1 MWPGS
6 TLYGMNAPNGRAA
19 SLVAAVRLFAGEMV
33 RTTVFD
39 DETFLSPTGARGRRV
54 FFTGALTAVRAA
66 GGRVTAR
73 VADPTGTVTVA
84 APWRGEAAAAL
95 RSIEPPAFVAVSGAL
110 AVSHG
115 EVALVPEAVARV
127 EKSVRDLWV
136 LRTADLTL
144 RRIEALAAADG
155 DPEEIAGM
163 AQMVRAALSSVPDGP
178 VGGAATVDARAL
190 LVSLLEEC
198 PGRRTAEED
207 LFARAG
213 ERGVGRAAAEA
224 ALDALLEEGE
234 CYTPSTGQVKL
245 I

>member
-6 TLYGMNAPNGRAA
+6 TRYGMNAPNGRAA

-33 RTTVFD
+33 RTTIFD

-54 FFTGALTAVRAA
+54 FFTGALTAVRAG

-73 VADPTGTVTVA
+73 VADPTGTGTVA

-110 AVSHG
+110 AVSGG
-115 EVALVPEAVARV
+115 EVVLVPEAVARV
-127 EKSVRDLWV
+127 ERPVRDLWV

-163 AQMVRAALSSVPDGP
+163 AQMVRAALSSVPEESA
-178 VGGAATVDARAL
+178 GGETQDARAL
-190 LVSLLEEC
+190 LISLLEEC

>member
-1 MWPGS
+1 
-6 TLYGMNAPNGRAA
+6 MNAPNGRSASPPAA
-19 SLVAAVRLFAGEMV
+19 LRLFAGEMA

-39 DETFLSPTGARGRRV
+39 GGTFLSPTGARGRRV

-84 APWRGEAAAAL
+84 AGWRGDANDSL

-110 AVSHG
+110 AVSGG
-115 EVALVPEAVARV
+115 EVVLVPEAVARV
-127 EKSVRDLWV
+127 EKPVRDLWV

-144 RRIEALAAADG
+144 GRIEALAAAGD

-163 AQMVRAALSSVPDGP
+163 AGMVRTALSSVPEGP
-178 VGGAATVDARAL
+178 AGGTAAQDARSL
-190 LVSLLEEC
+190 LISLLEEC
-198 PGRRTAEED
+198 PGRRTTEEA
-207 LFARAG
+207 LFARAE
-213 ERGVGRAAAEA
+213 ERGVGRATAEA

-234 CYTPSTGQVKL
+234 CYTPSAGQVRL
-245 I
+245 V

>member
-1 MWPGS
+1 
-6 TLYGMNAPNGRAA
+6 MNAPNGRVA
-19 SLVAAVRLFAGEMV
+19 SLAAAVRLFAGEMV

-39 DETFLSPTGARGRRV
+39 GETFLSPTGARGRRV

-73 VADPTGTVTVA
+73 VADPTGTVTVSTG
-84 APWRGEAAAAL
+84 WRGEAADSL
-95 RSIEPPAFVAVSGAL
+95 RSIEPPAFVAVSGTL
-110 AVSHG
+110 AVSGG
-115 EVALVPEAVARV
+115 EAVVVPEAVVRV
-127 EKSVRDLWV
+127 EKPVRDLWV

-144 RRIEALAAADG
+144 GRIEALAAADG
-155 DPEEIAGM
+155 DAGEIAGM
-163 AQMVRAALSSVPDGP
+163 AGMVRTALSSVPEGP
-178 VGGAATVDARAL
+178 AGGAAALDARSL
-190 LVSLLEEC
+190 LISLLEEC

-224 ALDALLEEGE
+224 ALGALLEEGE
-234 CYTPSTGQVKL
+234 CYTPSAGQVRL